1 MTARETGTVKWFNM
15 VAQVSI
21 EQMAEAIEE
30 EEEALIIEEEPAEVE
45 VISRGRAD
53 EEEVAG

>member
-30 EEEALIIEEEPAEVE
+30 DEEALIIEEEPAEVE
-45 VISRGRAD
+45 VISRRRAD